1 MLSFALLAV
10 LAAGSPEL
18 SPGTVYD
25 PAIPTIKSVL
35 GYDHGEE
42 ISTGDGFVTYFKA
55 LEAASGGRAKVI
67 EYARSWEGR
76 PLIVMV
82 VGTAE
87 RIRGL
92 ESIKADM
99 KRLADPRGLSAVEVE
114 ALVSRVPVITWLV
127 HGVHGNEIS
136 SGDAALAEAYHLLAA
151 KNDPSTDTI
160 LRESLVLI
168 DPMQN
173 PDGRARF
180 NFQNLQGRA
189 SFPDSEPL
197 SAEHDEP
204 WPGGR
209 SNHYLFD
216 LNRDWLAITQ
226 PESAGRI
233 KLFLEFFP
241 QVTVDL
247 HEMGGDSTYY
257 FPPAAA
263 PKNPFRTATQSAWLE
278 KFGRHNAVKFDERG
292 FAYFIRE
299 VFDSFYPGYGASWPM
314 AQGSIAKTFE
324 QASSRGLIFRRQ
336 DGTDLTFKTG
346 VVQHFTAAM
355 RTALTAAENRKAIVS
370 DFAAFRRSAVDEGGT
385 REYVLVPG
393 SDPSRARR
401 LASLLVAQGVEVF
414 HADEAA
420 TAATSASTSKIG
432 GTKSRETKPAT
443 PGASYPAGS
452 YIIPLAQPTSRLVR
466 NLLDREVAMDPEFLK
481 KQEERRARLL
491 PDQFYDI
498 TTWSLPALF
507 DVDCVISDVKLA
519 GKRSRFDA
527 DLVETREVKA
537 ASVAYLVPWGSAA
550 SAAVAEAARAGVRVR
565 VAGDSF
571 SLEGRKYA
579 IGTAVIRVAEN
590 DANLRATL
598 QTMASKWRVEV
609 IAANSGF
616 VDEGGISLGS
626 NEVRPLKSP
635 RVLLMW
641 DSPTSSLS
649 AGWARY
655 VLERRFSQPVSAIR
669 VSTLRRV
676 DLRKFDVVVMP
687 HGNYEGVLTDPDVAR
702 IKDFVRMGGTLV
714 TIGEASRWAS
724 RDNVGLL
731 STDTE
736 LKDGRSDETTDAKKA
751 EAASDQKG
759 FDYSRA
765 ITPARPRPDP
775 IAGAILRG
783 SLDTEHW
790 LSAGLDGEFQVM
802 VDGQRVFTPIKL
814 DKGTNV
820 GVYKTA
826 DKLWVSGILWK
837 ENKDSY
843 AQKAFLIH
851 EPLGA
856 GHVVAFAEE
865 PNFRAYSQASELLF
879 MNAVLLGP
887 AH

>member
-1 MLSFALLAV
+1 MLSLALIALLAT
-10 LAAGSPEL
+10 GSPEL

-25 PAIPTIKSVL
+25 PAVPTIKKVL

-42 ISTGDGFVTYFKA
+42 ISTGEAFVTYLRA

-76 PLIVMV
+76 PLVVMIV
-82 VGTAE
+82 GSAE
-87 RIRGL
+87 RIRTL
-92 ESIKADM
+92 DAIKADM
-99 KRLADPRGLSAVEVE
+99 KKLADPRGLVAADIE
-114 ALVSRVPVITWLV
+114 AITNRVPVITWLV

-151 KNDPSTDTI
+151 KNDPGVDTI
-160 LRESLVLI
+160 MRESLVLI

-189 SFPDSEPL
+189 AAPDSEPL

-278 KFGRHNAVKFDERG
+278 TFGRNTAAKFDERG

-324 QASSRGLIFRRQ
+324 QASSRGLIFRRV
-336 DGTDLTFKTG
+336 DGTDLTYRLG
-346 VVQHFTAAM
+346 VVQHFTAAIQ
-355 RTALTAAENRKAIVS
+355 TALTAAENRKAVVS

-385 REYVLVPG
+385 KEYVLVPG
-393 SDPSRARR
+393 GDPSRARR

-414 HADEAA
+414 RADEAA
-420 TAATSASTSKIG
+420 TAPGAPAGRGASA
-432 GTKSRETKPAT
+432 KSP
-443 PGASYPAGS
+443 ASYPAGS
-452 YIIPLAQPTSRLVR
+452 YIIPLAQPTSRLIK
-466 NLLDREVAMDPEFLK
+466 NLLDRDVAMDPDFLK

-507 DVDCVISDVKLA
+507 DVDCVISDVKVA

-527 DLVETREVKA
+527 DRIEAPEVKA
-537 ASVAYLVPWGSAA
+537 ATVAYLVPWGSAA

-565 VAGDSF
+565 TAGDSF
-571 SLEGRKYA
+571 SLEGRKYG

-590 DANLRATL
+590 ESTLRATL
-598 QTMASKWRVEV
+598 QNLAAKWGVEIV
-609 IAANSGF
+609 ATNTGF

-626 NEVRPLKSP
+626 NEVRHLKAP

-641 DSPTSSLS
+641 DAPTSSLS

-655 VLERRFSQPVSAIR
+655 VLERRFNQPVSAIR
-669 VSTLRRV
+669 VATLRRV
-676 DLRKFDVVVMP
+676 DLGKFDVIVMP
-687 HGNYEGVLTDPDVAR
+687 HGNYEGTLGEADVAR
-702 IKDFVRMGGTLV
+702 IKDFVRLGGTLI

-724 RDNVGLL
+724 RDKVGLL

-736 LKDGRSDETTDAKKA
+736 LKDGRSDETTDAKKGEPA
-751 EAASDQKG
+751 GDKKG
-759 FDYSRA
+759 FDYNRA
-765 ITPARPRPDP
+765 ITPDRPRPDP

-783 SLDTEHW
+783 ALDTNHW
-790 LSAGLDGEFQVM
+790 LSAGLDADFQVM

-820 GVYKTA
+820 GVYAAA
-826 DKLWVSGILWK
+826 DKLGVSGILWK
-837 ENKDSY
+837 ENKDAY

-856 GHVVAFAEE
+856 GHIVAFAEE

>member
-1 MLSFALLAV
+1 MLPFAFLAL

-25 PAIPTIKSVL
+25 PAIPTIKKVL

-42 ISTGDGFVTYFKA
+42 VSTGEGFVTYFKA
-55 LEAASGGRAKVI
+55 LEAASGGRAKVF
-67 EYARSWEGR
+67 EYARTYEGR
-76 PLIVMV
+76 PLVVMF

-87 RIRGL
+87 RIAAL
-92 ESIKADM
+92 DALKADM
-99 KRLADPRGLSAVEVE
+99 RKLADPRAVPASELSVIVDR
-114 ALVSRVPVITWLV
+114 SPVITWLI

-136 SGDAALAEAYHLLAA
+136 SGDAAMAEAYHLLAA
-151 KNDPSTDTI
+151 KNDPGVATI
-160 LRESLVLI
+160 MRESVVMI

-189 SFPDSEPL
+189 ALPDSEPL

-226 PESAGRI
+226 PETAGRVR
-233 KLFLEFFP
+233 LFLDFFP
-241 QVTVDL
+241 QITVDL
-247 HEMGGDSTYY
+247 HEQGGDAAYY

-263 PKNPFRTATQSAWLE
+263 PKNPFRTQTQTDWLD
-278 KFGRHNAVKFDERG
+278 KIGRANAAKFDERG

-299 VFDSFYPGYGASWPM
+299 IFDSFYPGYGASWPM
-314 AQGSIAKTFE
+314 AQGSIAHTFE
-324 QASSRGLIFRRQ
+324 QASSRGLIFRRT
-336 DGTDLTFKTG
+336 DGNDLTFKDG
-346 VVQHFTAAM
+346 VVHHFTSAI
-355 RTALTAAENRKAIVS
+355 RTALTAAENRKALLN
-370 DFAAFRRSAVDEGGT
+370 DFVAFRKSAVDEGGA
-385 REYVLVPG
+385 REYVLIPG
-393 SDPSRARR
+393 PDPSRARR
-401 LASLLVAQGVEVF
+401 LASLLAAQGVEVF
-414 HADEAA
+414 RADDAA
-420 TAATSASTSKIG
+420 GTPALAKPGPTRAAA
-432 GTKSRETKPAT
+432 
-443 PGASYPAGS
+443 GAYPAGS
-452 YIIPLAQPTSRLVR
+452 YIIPIGQPTSRLIR
-466 NLLDREVAMDPEFLK
+466 NLLDPEVPMDPEFLK

-498 TTWSLPALF
+498 TTWNLPALF
-507 DVDCVISDVKLA
+507 DVDCVLSEGKLS

-527 DLVETREVKA
+527 EKMEAPEVKPA
-537 ASVAYLVPWGSAA
+537 TVAYLIPWGSAA
-550 SAAVAEAARAGVRVR
+550 ATAMAEAARLGVLVR
-565 VAGDSF
+565 SADDPF
-571 SLEGRKYA
+571 SLAGRRYG

-590 DANLRATL
+590 PTTLRATL
-598 QTMASKWRVEV
+598 QTLASKWGVEMV
-609 IAANSGF
+609 AANSGF

-626 NEVRPLKSP
+626 NQVLAMKAP

-641 DSPTSSLS
+641 DAPTSSLS

-655 VLERRFSQPVSAIR
+655 VLERRFNQPVTAMR
-669 VSTLRRV
+669 VSTMRRA
-676 DLRKFDVVVMP
+676 DLRKYDVIVMP
-687 HGNYEGVLTDPDVAR
+687 QGNYEGVLGDADVAR
-702 IKDFVRMGGTLV
+702 LKDFVRAGGTLV

-724 RDNVGLL
+724 RDKVGLL

-736 LKDGRSDETTDAKKA
+736 LKDGRSDESTDTKKPD
-751 EAASDQKG
+751 AAGDKKG
-759 FDYSRA
+759 FDYNRA
-765 ITPARPRPDP
+765 ITPDRPRPDA

-783 SLDTEHW
+783 TLDTEHW
-790 LSAGLDGEFQVM
+790 LTAGLDADFQVM

-814 DKGTNV
+814 DKGVNV
-820 GVYKTA
+820 GVYATA
-826 DKLWVSGILWK
+826 DKLAVSGIVWK

-843 AQKAFLIH
+843 AQKAFLID

-856 GHVVAFAEE
+856 GHVIAFAEE

-887 AH
+887 AR

>member
-1 MLSFALLAV
+1 MLSLALLAL
-10 LAAGSPEL
+10 LAAPPEL
-18 SPGTVYD
+18 LPGTSYD
-25 PAIPTIKSVL
+25 PAIPTIKKIL

-42 ISTGDGFVTYFKA
+42 ISTGEGFITYLTA
-55 LEAASGGRAKVI
+55 LEAAASGRAKVI

-76 PLIVMV
+76 PLVVMI

-87 RIRGL
+87 RIAAL
-92 ESIKADM
+92 DAIKANM
-99 KRLADPRGLSAVEVE
+99 KKLADPRGLSAADLDAIVNR
-114 ALVSRVPVITWLV
+114 APVITWLI

-151 KNDPSTDTI
+151 KNDPGVDTI
-160 LRESLVLI
+160 LRESLVMI

-189 SFPDSEPL
+189 ASPDSEPL

-263 PKNPFRTATQSAWLE
+263 PRNPFRTATQTAWLE
-278 KFGRHNAVKFDERG
+278 KFGRNNAAKFDERG

-324 QASSRGLIFRRQ
+324 QASSRGLLFRRV

-346 VVQHFTAAM
+346 VVQHFTAAL
-355 RTALTAAENRKAIVS
+355 RTALTAAENRRALVM
-370 DFAAFRRSAVDEGGT
+370 DFVAFRKSASDEGGAK
-385 REYVLVPG
+385 EYVLVPG

-401 LASLLVAQGVEVF
+401 LASLLAAQGVEVF
-414 HADEAA
+414 RADEDATASSPAPARAASAKPAA
-420 TAATSASTSKIG
+420 T
-432 GTKSRETKPAT
+432 
-443 PGASYPAGS
+443 YPAGS
-452 YIIPLAQPTSRLVR
+452 YIVPLGQPTGRLIR
-466 NLLDREVAMDPEFLK
+466 NLLDRDVPMDPEFLK

-507 DVDCVISDVKLA
+507 DVDCVLSEVKLT
-519 GKRSRFDA
+519 GRRSRFDP
-527 DLVETREVKA
+527 DRVEAPEVKA
-537 ASVAYLVPWGSAA
+537 ATVAYLVPWGSAA
-550 SAAVAEAARAGVRVR
+550 AAAMAEAARLGILVRS
-565 VAGDSF
+565 ADDPF
-571 SLEGRKYA
+571 SLRGRKYG
-579 IGTAVIRVAEN
+579 IGTAIIRVAEN
-590 DANLRATL
+590 GSALRASL
-598 QTMASKWRVEV
+598 QTLAAKWGVEV
-609 IAANSGF
+609 VAADSGF

-626 NEVRPLKSP
+626 NQVRHLKAP

-641 DSPTSSLS
+641 DAPTSSLS

-655 VLERRFSQPVSAIR
+655 VLERRFNQPVTAMR
-669 VSTLRRV
+669 VSTMRRADLRR
-676 DLRKFDVVVMP
+676 FDVIVMP
-687 HGNYEGVLTDPDVAR
+687 QGGYDAAMGDADVTR
-702 IKDFVRMGGTLV
+702 LKDFVRAGGTLV

-724 RDNVGLL
+724 RDKVGLL

-736 LKDGRSDETTDAKKA
+736 LKDGRSDELTDAKKPDA
-751 EAASDQKG
+751 PGDKKG
-759 FDYSRA
+759 FDYDRA
-765 ITPARPRPDP
+765 ITPDRPRPDA
-775 IAGAILRG
+775 IAGAILKG
-783 SLDTEHW
+783 ALDTEHW
-790 LSAGLDGEFQVM
+790 LSSGLDADFQVM
-802 VDGQRVFTPIKL
+802 VEGQRVFTPIKL
-814 DKGTNV
+814 DKGVNV
-820 GVYKTA
+820 GVFASA
-826 DKLWVSGILWK
+826 DKLAVSGIVWK
-837 ENKDSY
+837 ENKDSH
-843 AQKAFLIH
+843 ARKAFLIH

-856 GHVVAFAEE
+856 GHVIAFAEE

-887 AH
+887 AR

>member
-1 MLSFALLAV
+1 MPPMLTLSLLAL

-25 PAIPTIKSVL
+25 PAIPTIKKVL
-35 GYDHGEE
+35 GYEHGEE
-42 ISTGDGFVTYFKA
+42 ISTGEGFVTYMKA

-76 PLIVMV
+76 PLVVMIV
-82 VGTAE
+82 GSAE
-87 RIRGL
+87 RIRSL
-92 ESIKADM
+92 DAIKADM
-99 KRLADPRGLSAVEVE
+99 KKLADPRGLAAADIESIVG
-114 ALVSRVPVITWLV
+114 RVPVITWLI

-151 KNDPSTDTI
+151 KNDSGVDTI
-160 LRESLVLI
+160 MRESLVMI

-189 SFPDSEPL
+189 AVPDSEPL

-278 KFGRHNAVKFDERG
+278 KFGRNNAAKFDERG

-324 QASSRGLIFRRQ
+324 QASSRGLIFRRV

-346 VVQHFTAAM
+346 VVQHFTAAI
-355 RTALTAAENRKAIVS
+355 RTALTAAENRKAVVS
-370 DFAAFRRSAVDEGGT
+370 DFAAFRKSAIDEGGSK
-385 REYVLVPG
+385 EYVLVPG
-393 SDPSRARR
+393 ADPSRARR

-414 HADEAA
+414 RADETA
-420 TAATSASTSKIG
+420 TA
-432 GTKSRETKPAT
+432 
-443 PGASYPAGS
+443 PGAAAAGKGAAARSSASYPAGA
-452 YIIPLAQPTSRLVR
+452 YLIPLAQPTSRLIK
-466 NLLDREVAMDPEFLK
+466 NLLDRDVAMDPEFLK

-527 DLVETREVKA
+527 DRIETSEVKA
-537 ASVAYLVPWGSAA
+537 ATVAYLVPWGSAA
-550 SAAVAEAARAGVRVR
+550 SAAMAEAARAGVRVR
-565 VAGDSF
+565 TAGDSF
-571 SLEGRKYA
+571 SLEGRKYG
-579 IGTAVIRVAEN
+579 IGTAIIRVAEN
-590 DANLRATL
+590 EPTLRATL
-598 QTMASKWRVEV
+598 QTLAAKWGVEIVAS
-609 IAANSGF
+609 NTGF

-626 NEVRPLKSP
+626 NEVRHLKAP

-655 VLERRFSQPVSAIR
+655 VLERRFNQPVSAIR
-669 VSTLRRV
+669 IAAFRRA
-676 DLRKFDVVVMP
+676 DLRKFDVIVMP
-687 HGNYEGVLTDPDVAR
+687 HGNYEGTLGDADIAR
-702 IKDFVRMGGTLV
+702 IKDFVRAGGTLV

-724 RDNVGLL
+724 RDKVGLL

-736 LKDGRSDETTDAKKA
+736 LKDGRSDETTEAKKPEPA
-751 EAASDQKG
+751 GDKKG
-759 FDYSRA
+759 FDYNRA
-765 ITPARPRPDP
+765 ITPDKPRPDP

-790 LSAGLDGEFQVM
+790 LSAGLDADFQVM

-820 GVYKTA
+820 GVYATA
-826 DKLWVSGILWK
+826 DKLGVSGILWK

-843 AQKAFLIH
+843 AQKAFLLH

-856 GHVVAFAEE
+856 GHVIAFAEE

>member
-1 MLSFALLAV
+1 MLTLALLAL

-25 PAIPTIKSVL
+25 PAIPTIKKVL

-42 ISTGDGFVTYFKA
+42 ISTGEGFITYLKA

-76 PLIVMV
+76 PLVVMIV
-82 VGTAE
+82 GSAE
-87 RIRGL
+87 RIRSL
-92 ESIKADM
+92 DAIKADM
-99 KRLADPRGLSAVEVE
+99 KKLADPRGLATADIATIVD
-114 ALVSRVPVITWLV
+114 RVPVITWLI

-136 SGDAALAEAYHLLAA
+136 SGDAAIAEAYHLLAA
-151 KNDPSTDTI
+151 KNDPGVDTI
-160 LRESLVLI
+160 MRESLVLI

-189 SFPDSEPL
+189 AVPDSEPL

-278 KFGRHNAVKFDERG
+278 KFGRNNAAKFDERG

-324 QASSRGLIFRRQ
+324 QASSRGLIYRRV

-346 VVQHFTAAM
+346 VVQHFTAAIQ
-355 RTALTAAENRKAIVS
+355 TALTAAENRKAVLS
-370 DFAAFRRSAVDEGGT
+370 DFAAFRKSAIDEGGSK
-385 REYVLVPG
+385 EYVLVPG
-393 SDPSRARR
+393 ADPSRARR

-414 HADEAA
+414 RADEAA
-420 TAATSASTSKIG
+420 TA
-432 GTKSRETKPAT
+432 
-443 PGASYPAGS
+443 PGAAAAGKGAAARSSASYPAGS
-452 YIIPLAQPTSRLVR
+452 YIIPLAQPTSRLIK
-466 NLLDREVAMDPEFLK
+466 NLLDRDVAMDPDFLK

-507 DVDCVISDVKLA
+507 DVDCVVSDVKLT

-527 DLVETREVKA
+527 DRIEAPQVA
-537 ASVAYLVPWGSAA
+537 AATVAYLVPWGSAA

-565 VAGDSF
+565 IAGDSF
-571 SLEGRKYA
+571 SLEGRKYG

-590 DANLRATL
+590 ESTLRATL
-598 QTMASKWRVEV
+598 QSLAAKWGVEIV
-609 IAANSGF
+609 AANTGF

-626 NEVRPLKSP
+626 NEVRYLKAP

-655 VLERRFSQPVSAIR
+655 VLERRFHQPVSAIR
-669 VSTLRRV
+669 IATMRRA
-676 DLRKFDVVVMP
+676 DLRKFDVIVMP
-687 HGNYEGVLTDPDVAR
+687 HGNYEGTFGDADVAR
-702 IKDFVRMGGTLV
+702 IKDFVRAGGTLV

-724 RDNVGLL
+724 RDKVGLL

-736 LKDGRSDETTDAKKA
+736 LKDGRSDETTDAKKPEPA
-751 EAASDQKG
+751 GDKKG
-759 FDYSRA
+759 FDYNRA
-765 ITPARPRPDP
+765 ITPDRPRPDP

-790 LSAGLDGEFQVM
+790 LSAGLDANFQVM

-820 GVYKTA
+820 GVYATA
-826 DKLWVSGILWK
+826 DKLGVSGILWK

-879 MNAVLLGP
+879 INAVLLGP

>member
-1 MLSFALLAV
+1 MLSIAFFALLT
-10 LAAGSPEL
+10 AGTPEL
-18 SPGTVYD
+18 APGAVYD
-25 PAIPTIKSVL
+25 PKIPTIRSVL
-35 GYDHGEE
+35 GYEHGEE
-42 ISTGDGFVTYFKA
+42 ISTGEGFVTYLKA
-55 LEAASGGRAKVI
+55 LEAAASGRAKVI

-76 PLIVMV
+76 PLVVMIV
-82 VGTAE
+82 GSAE
-87 RIRGL
+87 RL
-92 ESIKADM
+92 AALDTIKADM
-99 KRLADPRGLSAVEVE
+99 KKLADPRGQSAADLE
-114 ALVSRVPVITWLV
+114 AIVNRSPVITWLV

-151 KNDPSTDTI
+151 KNDPGVDTI

-189 SFPDSEPL
+189 AVPDSEPL

-216 LNRDWLAITQ
+216 LNRDWLAMTQ

-233 KLFLEFFP
+233 RLFLEFFP

-247 HEMGGDSTYY
+247 HEMGGDSTYF

-263 PKNPFRTATQSAWLE
+263 PGNPFRTATQTAWLE
-278 KFGRHNAVKFDERG
+278 KFGRNNAAKFDERG

-299 VFDSFYPGYGASWPM
+299 TFDSFYPGYGASWPM

-324 QASSRGLIFRRQ
+324 QASSRGLIYRRR
-336 DGTDLTFKTG
+336 DDTDLTFKTG

-355 RTALTAAENRKAIVS
+355 RTALTAAENRKAMLN
-370 DFAAFRRSAVDEGGT
+370 DFVAFRKSAVDEGGA

-401 LASLLVAQGVEVF
+401 LASLLAAQGVEVF
-414 HADEAA
+414 QADEAA
-420 TAATSASTSKIG
+420 TTPAARKGASTVGAAAT
-432 GTKSRETKPAT
+432 
-443 PGASYPAGS
+443 YPKGS
-452 YIIPLAQPTSRLVR
+452 YVIPLGQPTSRLIR
-466 NLLDREVAMDPEFLK
+466 NLLDREVPVDPEFVK

-507 DVDCVISDVKLA
+507 DVDCLLSDVKLA
-519 GKRSRFDA
+519 GKRSRFDPDRIEA
-527 DLVETREVKA
+527 PEVKPA
-537 ASVAYLVPWGSAA
+537 TVAYLIPWGSAA
-550 SAAVAEAARAGVRVR
+550 AAATAEIARAGVRVR
-565 VAGDSF
+565 VAGDTF
-571 SLEGRKYA
+571 SLAGRKYG
-579 IGTAVIRVAEN
+579 IGTSIVRVAEN
-590 DANLRATL
+590 DANLRSTL
-598 QTMASKWRVEV
+598 QAAAAKWGIEIV
-609 IAANSGF
+609 AADSAF
-616 VDEGGISLGS
+616 VDPGGISLGS
-626 NEVRPLKSP
+626 NEVLHLKAP

-641 DSPTSSLS
+641 DAPTSSLS

-655 VLERRFSQPVSAIR
+655 VLERRFAQPVSAIR

-687 HGNYEGVLTDPDVAR
+687 QGNYDTAFTEADIAR
-702 IKDFVRMGGTLV
+702 LKDFVRMGGTLI

-724 RDNVGLL
+724 RDKVALL

-736 LKDGRSDETTDAKKA
+736 LKDGRSDEPVDAKKPD
-751 EAASDQKG
+751 AAGEKKP
-759 FDYSRA
+759 FDYNRA
-765 ITPARPRPDP
+765 ITPERARPDV

-783 SLDTEHW
+783 ELDTEHW
-790 LSAGLDGEFQVM
+790 LSAGLDRDFQVM
-802 VDGQRVFTPIKL
+802 VEGQRVFTPIKL

-820 GVYKTA
+820 GVYATA
-826 DKLWVSGILWK
+826 DRLGVSGILWK
-837 ENKDSY
+837 ENKESF
-843 AQKAFLIH
+843 ARKAFLIH

>member
-1 MLSFALLAV
+1 MLSLALLAL

-18 SPGTVYD
+18 SPGTLYD
-25 PAIPTIKSVL
+25 PAIPTIKKVL

-42 ISTGDGFVTYFKA
+42 ITTVEGFVTYLKA
-55 LEAASGGRAKVI
+55 LEGASGGRAKLI

-76 PLIVMV
+76 PLVAMIV
-82 VGTAE
+82 GSAE
-87 RIRGL
+87 RMRSL
-92 ESIKADM
+92 DSIKADM
-99 KRLADPRGLSAVEVE
+99 KKLADPRGLSGAEIESIVNR
-114 ALVSRVPVITWLV
+114 APVITWLI

-136 SGDAALAEAYHLLAA
+136 SGDAGIAEAYHLLAA
-151 KNDPSTDTI
+151 KGDPGVDTI
-160 LRESLVLI
+160 MRESLVII

-189 SFPDSEPL
+189 AVPDSEPL

-233 KLFLEFFP
+233 KLFLEYFP

-263 PKNPFRTATQSAWLE
+263 PKNPFRTAAQSAWLD
-278 KFGRHNAVKFDERG
+278 KFGRNNAAKFDERG

-324 QASSRGLIFRRQ
+324 QASSRGLIYRRV

-346 VVQHFTAAM
+346 VVQHFTAAI
-355 RTALTAAENRKAIVS
+355 RTALTAAENRKAVVS
-370 DFAAFRRSAVDEGGT
+370 DFAAFRKSAVDEGGPK
-385 REYVLVPG
+385 EYVLVPG
-393 SDPSRARR
+393 ADPSRARR

-414 HADEAA
+414 RADETA
-420 TAATSASTSKIG
+420 TAPGAAAAKG
-432 GTKSRETKPAT
+432 APAKPPAT
-443 PGASYPAGS
+443 YAAGS
-452 YIIPLAQPTSRLVR
+452 YIIPLAQPTSRLIK
-466 NLLDREVAMDPEFLK
+466 NLLDRDVAMDPDFLK

-498 TTWSLPALF
+498 TTWSLPSLF
-507 DVDCVISDVKLA
+507 DVDCVVSDVKLS

-527 DLVETREVKA
+527 DRVEAPEVKA
-537 ASVAYLVPWGSAA
+537 ATVAYIVPWGSAA
-550 SAAVAEAARAGVRVR
+550 SAAVGEAARAGVRVR
-565 VAGDSF
+565 TAGDSF
-571 SLEGRKYA
+571 SLEGRKYGV
-579 IGTAVIRVAEN
+579 GTAIIRVAEN
-590 DANLRATL
+590 EPTLRATL
-598 QTMASKWRVEV
+598 QTLAAKWGVEIVAAST
-609 IAANSGF
+609 GF
-616 VDEGGISLGS
+616 VDAGGISLGS
-626 NEVRPLKSP
+626 NEVRHLKAP

-655 VLERRFSQPVSAIR
+655 VLERRFNQPVSTIR
-669 VSTLRRV
+669 VGTIRRA
-676 DLRKFDVVVMP
+676 DLRKFDVIVMP
-687 HGNYEGVLTDPDVAR
+687 NGNYEGTLGDADVAR
-702 IKDFVRMGGTLV
+702 LKDFVRMGGTLV

-724 RDNVGLL
+724 REKVGLL

-736 LKDGRSDETTDAKKA
+736 LKDGRSDETTDAKKPEPA
-751 EAASDQKG
+751 GDKKS
-759 FDYSRA
+759 FDYNRA
-765 ITPARPRPDP
+765 ITPDRPRPDP

-790 LSAGLDGEFQVM
+790 LSAGLDADFQVM

-820 GVYKTA
+820 GVYAAA
-826 DKLWVSGILWK
+826 DKLGVSGILWK

-851 EPLGA
+851 EPIGA

-879 MNAVLLGP
+879 INAVLLGP

>member
-1 MLSFALLAV
+1 MFSFALVAL

-25 PAIPTIKSVL
+25 PAIPTLKKVL

-42 ISTGDGFVTYFKA
+42 ISTGEGFVTYFKA
-55 LEAASGGRAKVI
+55 LEAASSGRAKVI
-67 EYARSWEGR
+67 EYARTWEGR
-76 PLIVMV
+76 PLVVMIV
-82 VGTAE
+82 GSAE
-87 RIRGL
+87 RMRSLDG
-92 ESIKADM
+92 IKADM
-99 KRLADPRGLSAVEVE
+99 KKLADPRGITSADIDAVVNR
-114 ALVSRVPVITWLV
+114 APVITWLV

-136 SGDAALAEAYHLLAA
+136 SGDAAMAEAYHLLAA
-151 KNDPSTDTI
+151 KNDAGVATI
-160 LRESLVLI
+160 MRESLVMI

-189 SFPDSEPL
+189 STPDSEPL

-263 PKNPFRTATQSAWLE
+263 PKNPFRTATQTAWLE
-278 KFGRHNAVKFDERG
+278 KFGRNNAAKFDERG
-292 FAYFIRE
+292 FAYFMRE

-324 QASSRGLIFRRQ
+324 QASSRGLIYRRT
-336 DGTDLTFKTG
+336 DGADLTFKTG
-346 VVQHFTAAM
+346 VVQHFTAAI
-355 RTALTAAENRKAIVS
+355 RTALTAAENRRAIVS
-370 DFAAFRRSAVDEGGT
+370 DFTAFRKSAVDEGGSK
-385 REYVLVPG
+385 EYVLVQG
-393 SDPSRARR
+393 ADPSRARR

-414 HADEAA
+414 RADEAS
-420 TAATSASTSKIG
+420 TAPQASAAKGAASK
-432 GTKSRETKPAT
+432 SA
-443 PGASYPAGS
+443 ASYPAGS
-452 YIIPLAQPTSRLVR
+452 YIIPLAQPTSRLIK
-466 NLLDREVAMDPEFLK
+466 NLLDRDVAMDPEFLK

-527 DLVETREVKA
+527 DRIEAPEVKA
-537 ASVAYLVPWGSAA
+537 ATVAYLVPWGSAA
-550 SAAVAEAARAGVRVR
+550 SAAMAEAARLDVRVR
-565 VAGDSF
+565 TAGDTF
-571 SLEGRKYA
+571 SLEGRKYGM
-579 IGTAVIRVAEN
+579 GTAIVRVAEN
-590 DANLRATL
+590 EPTLRATL
-598 QTMASKWRVEV
+598 QTLAAKWGVEMV
-609 IAANSGF
+609 GANTGF

-626 NEVRPLKSP
+626 NEVTYVKAP

-641 DSPTSSLS
+641 DTPTSSLS

-655 VLERRFSQPVSAIR
+655 VLERRFSQPVSAVR

-676 DLRKFDVVVMP
+676 DLRDFDVVVMP
-687 HGNYEGVLTDPDVAR
+687 HGNYEATFGDADVAR
-702 IKDFVRMGGTLV
+702 LKDFVRAGGTLI

-724 RDNVGLL
+724 RDKVGLL

-736 LKDGRSDETTDAKKA
+736 LKDGRSDETTDAKKPETA
-751 EAASDQKG
+751 GDKKA
-759 FDYSRA
+759 FDYNRA
-765 ITPARPRPDP
+765 ITPDKPRPDP

-783 SLDTEHW
+783 ALDTEHW
-790 LSAGLDGEFQVM
+790 LSAGLDADFQVM

-820 GVYKTA
+820 GVYATA
-826 DKLWVSGILWK
+826 DKLGVSGILWK

-851 EPLGA
+851 EPMGS
-856 GHVVAFAEE
+856 GHVIAFAEE

>member
-1 MLSFALLAV
+1 MLPFAFLAL

-25 PAIPTIKSVL
+25 PAIPTIKKVL

-42 ISTGDGFVTYFKA
+42 VSTGEGFVTYFKA
-55 LEAASGGRAKVI
+55 LEAASGGRAKVF
-67 EYARSWEGR
+67 EYARTYEGR
-76 PLIVMV
+76 PLVVMF

-87 RIRGL
+87 RIAAL
-92 ESIKADM
+92 DALKADM
-99 KRLADPRGLSAVEVE
+99 RKLADPRAVPASELSAIVDR
-114 ALVSRVPVITWLV
+114 SPVITWLI

-136 SGDAALAEAYHLLAA
+136 SGDAAMAEAYHLLAA
-151 KNDPSTDTI
+151 KNDPGVATI
-160 LRESLVLI
+160 MRESVVMI

-189 SFPDSEPL
+189 AVPDSEPL

-226 PESAGRI
+226 PETAGRVR
-233 KLFLEFFP
+233 LFLDFFP
-241 QVTVDL
+241 QITVDL
-247 HEMGGDSTYY
+247 HEQGGDSAYY

-263 PKNPFRTATQSAWLE
+263 PKNPFRTQTQTEWLD
-278 KFGRHNAVKFDERG
+278 KIGRANAAKFDERG

-299 VFDSFYPGYGASWPM
+299 IFDSFYPGYGASWPM
-314 AQGSIAKTFE
+314 AQGSIAHTFE
-324 QASSRGLIFRRQ
+324 QASSRGLIFRRT
-336 DGTDLTFKTG
+336 DGNDLTFKDG
-346 VVQHFTAAM
+346 VVHHFTSAI
-355 RTALTAAENRKAIVS
+355 RTALTAAENRKALLN
-370 DFAAFRRSAVDEGGT
+370 DFVAFRKSAVDEGGA
-385 REYVLVPG
+385 REYVLIPG
-393 SDPSRARR
+393 PDPSRARR
-401 LASLLVAQGVEVF
+401 LASLLAAQGVEVF
-414 HADEAA
+414 RADDAA
-420 TAATSASTSKIG
+420 GTPAPAKPGPTRAAA
-432 GTKSRETKPAT
+432 
-443 PGASYPAGS
+443 GAYPAGS
-452 YIIPLAQPTSRLVR
+452 YIIPLGQPTSRLIR
-466 NLLDREVAMDPEFLK
+466 NLLDPDIPMDPEFLK

-498 TTWSLPALF
+498 TTWNLPALF
-507 DVDCVISDVKLA
+507 DVDCFLSAGKLS

-527 DLVETREVKA
+527 EKMEAPEVKPA
-537 ASVAYLVPWGSAA
+537 TVAYLIPWGSAA
-550 SAAVAEAARAGVRVR
+550 ATAMAEAARLGVLVR
-565 VAGDSF
+565 SADDPF
-571 SLEGRKYA
+571 SLAGRRYG

-590 DANLRATL
+590 PTTLRATL
-598 QTMASKWRVEV
+598 QTLASKWGVEMV
-609 IAANSGF
+609 AANSGF

-626 NEVRPLKSP
+626 NQVLAMKAP

-641 DSPTSSLS
+641 DAPTSSLS

-655 VLERRFSQPVSAIR
+655 VLERRFNQPVTAIR
-669 VSTLRRV
+669 VSTMRRA
-676 DLRKFDVVVMP
+676 DLRKYDVIVMP
-687 HGNYEGVLTDPDVAR
+687 QGNYEGVLGDADVAR
-702 IKDFVRMGGTLV
+702 LKDFVRAGGTLV

-724 RDNVGLL
+724 RDKVGLL

-736 LKDGRSDETTDAKKA
+736 LKDGRSDESTDTKKPD
-751 EAASDQKG
+751 AAGDKKG
-759 FDYSRA
+759 FDYNRA
-765 ITPARPRPDP
+765 ITPDRPRPDA

-783 SLDTEHW
+783 TLDTEHW
-790 LSAGLDGEFQVM
+790 LTAGLDADFQVM

-814 DKGTNV
+814 DKGVNV
-820 GVYKTA
+820 GVYATA
-826 DKLWVSGILWK
+826 DKLAVSGIVWK

-843 AQKAFLIH
+843 AQKAFLID

-856 GHVVAFAEE
+856 GHVIAFAEE

-887 AH
+887 AR

>member
-1 MLSFALLAV
+1 MLSFAFLALLAG
-10 LAAGSPEL
+10 LPEL
-18 SPGTVYD
+18 SPGTTYD
-25 PAIPTIKSVL
+25 PAIPTIKNVL

-42 ISTGDGFVTYFKA
+42 ITTGEGFVTYLKA
-55 LEAASGGRAKVI
+55 LEAAAGGRAKVI

-76 PLIVMV
+76 PLVVMI
-82 VGTAE
+82 VGTAD
-87 RIRGL
+87 RIATL
-92 ESIKADM
+92 DSIKADM
-99 KRLADPRGLSAVEVE
+99 KKLADPRGLSASDLE
-114 ALVSRVPVITWLV
+114 AVKNRAPVITWLI

-136 SGDAALAEAYHLLAA
+136 SGDAAMAEAYHLLAA
-151 KNDPSTDTI
+151 TNDPGAATI

-189 SFPDSEPL
+189 ASPDSEPL

-226 PESAGRI
+226 PETAGRV
-233 KLFLEFFP
+233 KLFLDFFP

-263 PKNPFRTATQSAWLE
+263 PKNPFRTDTQTSWLE
-278 KFGRHNAVKFDERG
+278 KFGRNNAAKFDERG
-292 FAYFIRE
+292 FAYFMRE

-324 QASSRGLIFRRQ
+324 QASSRGLIFRRV
-336 DGTDLTFKTG
+336 DGTDLTFKDG
-346 VVQHFTAAM
+346 VVHHFTAAL
-355 RTALTAAENRKAIVS
+355 RTALTAAENRKTLLS
-370 DFAAFRRSAVDEGGT
+370 DFVTFRKSASDEGGT
-385 REYVLVPG
+385 KEYVLVPG
-393 SDPSRARR
+393 GDPSRARR

-414 HADEAA
+414 RADEAA
-420 TAATSASTSKIG
+420 TAAPA
-432 GTKSRETKPAT
+432 AT
-443 PGASYPAGS
+443 PSRARASATPAGAYPAGS
-452 YIIPLAQPTSRLVR
+452 YIIPLGQPTSRLIR
-466 NLLDREVAMDPEFLK
+466 NLLDRDVAMDPEFLK

-507 DVDCVISDVKLA
+507 DVDCVLSDLKLT
-519 GKRSRFDA
+519 GRRSRFDPGSIEA
-527 DLVETREVKA
+527 PEVKA
-537 ASVAYLVPWGSAA
+537 AAVAYLIPWGSAA
-550 SAAVAEAARAGVRVR
+550 AALTAEATRLGVRVR
-565 VAGDSF
+565 VADDPF
-571 SLEGRKYA
+571 SLGGRRYG
-579 IGTAVIRVAEN
+579 IGTAIIRVAEN
-590 DANLRATL
+590 ESTLQGTL
-598 QTMASKWRVEV
+598 QTLASKWGVEV

-626 NEVRPLKSP
+626 NQALHLKAP
-635 RVLLMW
+635 KVLLMW
-641 DSPTSSLS
+641 DTPTSSLS

-655 VLERRFSQPVSAIR
+655 VLERRFNQPVSAVR
-669 VSTLRRV
+669 VSTMRRA
-676 DLRKFDVVVMP
+676 DLRKFDVIVMP
-687 HGNYEGVLTDPDVAR
+687 QGNYEGVIGEGDVTR
-702 IKDFVRMGGTLV
+702 IKDFVRAGGTLI

-724 RDNVGLL
+724 RDKVALL

-736 LKDGRSDETTDAKKA
+736 LKDGRSDETTEAKKPD
-751 EAASDQKG
+751 AAKDDKTG
-759 FDYSRA
+759 FDYNRA
-765 ITPARPRPDP
+765 ITPEKPRPDV

-790 LSAGLDGEFQVM
+790 LSAGLDAEFQVM
-802 VDGQRVFTPIKL
+802 VEGQRVFTPIKL
-814 DKGTNV
+814 DKGANV
-820 GVYKTA
+820 GVYATA
-826 DKLWVSGILWK
+826 DKLGISGILWK
-837 ENKDSY
+837 ENKDSF
-843 AQKAFLIH
+843 AQKAFLIA
-851 EPLGA
+851 EPLGM
-856 GHVVAFAEE
+856 GHVIAFAEE

>member
-1 MLSFALLAV
+1 MSPFALVALLA
-10 LAAGSPEL
+10 LGSSEL

-25 PAIPTIKSVL
+25 PGLPTIRKVL

-42 ISTGDGFVTYFKA
+42 ISTGEGFITYFKA

-76 PLIVMV
+76 ALVVMIV
-82 VGTAE
+82 GSAE
-87 RIRGL
+87 RIAAL
-92 ESIKADM
+92 DPIKADM
-99 KRLADPRGLSAVEVE
+99 KKLADPRGLAAADLE
-114 ALVSRVPVITWLV
+114 AIVSRAPVITWLI

-151 KNDPSTDTI
+151 KNDPGVDTI
-160 LRESLVLI
+160 MRESLVLI

-189 SFPDSEPL
+189 ATPDSERL

-233 KLFLEFFP
+233 RLFLDFFP

-278 KFGRHNAVKFDERG
+278 KFGRNNAAKFDERG
-292 FAYFIRE
+292 FSYFIRE
-299 VFDSFYPGYGASWPM
+299 TFDSFYPGYGASWPM

-324 QASSRGLIFRRQ
+324 QASSRGLLFRRT
-336 DGTDLTFKTG
+336 DGADLTFKTG
-346 VVQHFTAAM
+346 VVQHFTAAI
-355 RTALTAAENRKAIVS
+355 RTALTAAENRKALVS
-370 DFAAFRRSAVDEGGT
+370 DFAAFRKSAVDEGGT
-385 REYVLVPG
+385 KEYVLVPG

-401 LASLLVAQGVEVF
+401 LASLLAAQGVDVF
-414 HADEAA
+414 RADE
-420 TAATSASTSKIG
+420 
-432 GTKSRETKPAT
+432 PAT
-443 PGASYPAGS
+443 PSAPAKGPAARPPTTYPAGS
-452 YIIPLAQPTSRLVR
+452 FIIPLGQPTSRLIR
-466 NLLDREVAMDPEFLK
+466 NLLDRDVDMDPDFLK
-481 KQEERRARLL
+481 KQEERRARNL

-507 DVDCVISDVKLA
+507 DVDCRISDVKL
-519 GKRSRFDA
+519 GGRRSRFDPDQIEA
-527 DLVETREVKA
+527 SEVKA
-537 ASVAYLVPWGSAA
+537 ATVAYLVPWGSAA
-550 SAAVAEAARAGVRVR
+550 SAAVGEAARGGVRVR

-571 SLEGRKYA
+571 SLEGRTYG
-579 IGTAVIRVAEN
+579 IGTAIIRVAEN
-590 DANLRATL
+590 EGTLRATL
-598 QTMASKWRVEV
+598 QSLAAKWGVEIV
-609 IAANSGF
+609 AANSGF

-626 NEVRPLKSP
+626 DEVRHLKAP

-641 DSPTSSLS
+641 DAPTSSLS

-655 VLERRFSQPVSAIR
+655 VLERRFNQPVSAVR

-676 DLRKFDVVVMP
+676 DLKEFDVMVLP
-687 HGNYEGVLTDPDVAR
+687 NGSYEAALNEGDVAR
-702 IKDFVRMGGTLV
+702 IKDFVRAGGTLV

-724 RDNVGLL
+724 RDKVGLL

-736 LKDGRSDETTDAKKA
+736 LKDGRSDEATEAKKPD
-751 EAASDQKG
+751 AAAADKKE
-759 FDYSRA
+759 FDYNRA
-765 ITPARPRPDP
+765 VTPDRPRPDV

-790 LSAGLDGEFQVM
+790 LSAGLDSEFQVM
-802 VDGQRVFTPIKL
+802 VEGQRVFTPIKL

-820 GVYKTA
+820 GVYAAA
-826 DKLWVSGILWK
+826 DKLAISGIVWK
-837 ENKDSY
+837 ENKESF

-851 EPLGA
+851 EPLGS
-856 GHVVAFAEE
+856 GHVIAFAEE